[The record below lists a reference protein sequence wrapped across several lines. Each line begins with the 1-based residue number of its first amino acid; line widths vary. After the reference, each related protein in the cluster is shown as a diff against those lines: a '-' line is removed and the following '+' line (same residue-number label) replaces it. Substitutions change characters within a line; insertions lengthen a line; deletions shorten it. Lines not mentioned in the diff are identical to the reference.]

1 MENENNQ
8 KPPKTYLV
16 ESILITLFCCWPL
29 GIPAIINAAKVESKF
44 YAGDINGAN
53 EASKKAKKWATWS
66 FGLTLVLLIPY
77 MIFMFW
83 LGAAG
88 GF

>member
-53 EASKKAKKWATWS
+53 EASKKAKKWMMWS
-66 FGLTLVLLIPY
+66 LGLALVIIPLYFIFVFGLAFLSE
-77 MIFMFW
+77 M
-83 LGAAG
+83 
-88 GF
+88 